1 MWAGASRVDP
11 GPRPPTHRSLAGSGQ
26 RVWNPWSVDSGFLA
40 QVRCVVFDVGETL
53 VDETRMWTAL
63 AQRLGLTPFTLCAV
77 VGALIATGK
86 DHNELWDVIGVDRP
100 EGRVDPGQID
110 LYPDALECVAA
121 ARRAGLAVGV
131 AGNQPA
137 RIAQVLSA
145 AGMEADFVASS
156 AAWGVSKPDP
166 EFFVRLISE
175 ACVPAE
181 RIVYVGDRLDN
192 DVIPARAAGMRTV
205 FVRRGPWGYLH
216 ALKDEAS
223 LADLRV
229 YSLQELSTLLG
240 ADRT

>member
-1 MWAGASRVDP
+1 
-11 GPRPPTHRSLAGSGQ
+11 
-26 RVWNPWSVDSGFLA
+26 
-40 QVRCVVFDVGETL
+40 VFDVGETL
-53 VDETRMWTAL
+53 VDETRMWTGL
-63 AQRLGLTPFTLCAV
+63 AQRLGLTPFTLCGV
-77 VGALIATGK
+77 VGGLIATGK
-86 DHNELWDVIGVDRP
+86 DHNDLWDVIGVERP
-100 EGRVDPGQID
+100 ATGIDPGQID

-137 RIAQVLSA
+137 GIEQVLSA
-145 AGMEADFVASS
+145 AGLEADFVASS

-181 RIVYVGDRLDN
+181 RILYVGDRLDN
-192 DVIPARAAGMRTV
+192 DVAPARAAGMRTV

-229 YSLQELSTLLG
+229 DSLRELSALLS
-240 ADRT
+240 ANRS

>member
-1 MWAGASRVDP
+1 M
-11 GPRPPTHRSLAGSGQ
+11 
-26 RVWNPWSVDSGFLA
+26 
-40 QVRCVVFDVGETL
+40 FDVGETL
-53 VDETRMWTAL
+53 VDETRMWTGL
-63 AQRLGLTPFTLCAV
+63 AQRLGLTPFTLCGV
-77 VGALIATGK
+77 VGGLIATGK
-86 DHNELWDVIGVDRP
+86 DHNDLWDVIGVERP
-100 EGRVDPGQID
+100 ATGIDPGQID

-137 RIAQVLSA
+137 GIEQVLSA
-145 AGMEADFVASS
+145 AGLEADFVASS

-175 ACVPAE
+175 ACIAAE
-181 RIVYVGDRLDN
+181 RILYVGDRLDN
-192 DVIPARAAGMRTV
+192 DVVPARAAGMRTV

-229 YSLQELSTLLG
+229 ESLQELSALLS
-240 ADRT
+240 AKRT

>member
-1 MWAGASRVDP
+1 
-11 GPRPPTHRSLAGSGQ
+11 
-26 RVWNPWSVDSGFLA
+26 
-40 QVRCVVFDVGETL
+40 
-53 VDETRMWTAL
+53 MWTGL
-63 AQRLGLTPFTLCAV
+63 AQRLGLTPFTLCGV
-77 VGALIATGK
+77 VGGLIATGK
-86 DHNELWDVIGVDRP
+86 DHNDLWDVIGVERP
-100 EGRVDPGQID
+100 ATGIDPGQID

-137 RIAQVLSA
+137 GIEQVLSA
-145 AGMEADFVASS
+145 AGLEADFVASS

-181 RIVYVGDRLDN
+181 RILYVGDRLDN
-192 DVIPARAAGMRTV
+192 DVAPARAAGMRTV

-229 YSLQELSTLLG
+229 DSLRELSALLS
-240 ADRT
+240 ANRS